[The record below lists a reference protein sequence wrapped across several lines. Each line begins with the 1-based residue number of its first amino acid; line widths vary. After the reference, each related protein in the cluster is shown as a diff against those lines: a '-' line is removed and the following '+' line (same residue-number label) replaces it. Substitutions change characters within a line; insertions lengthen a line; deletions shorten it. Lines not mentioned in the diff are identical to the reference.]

1 MVSHDSKPRR
11 ERKNYGLLNVASGT
25 TLRLASAAPV
35 FLQRRTVDMAHTPKG
50 FTYKSYSFIDK
61 DPIIDEIRTVYQD
74 SGANY
79 QWIQE
84 HSSVRATTLA
94 KWFSGV
100 TKRPQAATINAVLR
114 SLGYKLGVVAFTDV
128 VRIEPAMPQPKPRPT
143 PRPTARHIVQM
154 AKYKRAR

>member
-1 MVSHDSKPRR
+1 M
-11 ERKNYGLLNVASGT
+11 T
-25 TLRLASAAPV
+25 
-35 FLQRRTVDMAHTPKG
+35 KG

-84 HSSVRATTLA
+84 HSGVCAATLTN
-94 KWFSGV
+94 WFSGV

-114 SLGYKLGVVAFTDV
+114 SLGYKLGIVAYTNV
-128 VRIEPAMPQPKPRPT
+128 VRIEPAMPQPKSRAAPAPAPKT
-143 PRPTARHIVQM
+143 TRHIVQM
-154 AKYKRAR
+154 AKYRRTR